1 MIPILFGITL
11 LDFGVMHLAPGGP
24 AEAQMEFSAKAS
36 AEARERLRKLYG
48 ADQPVYKQYATW
60 LKKFMTFDFGV
71 AFADGRSV
79 KEKILE
85 RLPITMTINF
95 LSLMVIL
102 VIALPIGIMSATHQ
116 YSLWDRFTTMFV
128 FIGFSTPS
136 FWLALLLI
144 YLLGVQ
150 WGVLPISGIQSLD
163 LPGFPKFQDNMFGY
177 VFQVVSYSAFRL
189 GDWIRHLILPVVVSA
204 FGGLAVFSRYM
215 RNNMLEVMR
224 QDYIRTARAK
234 GLAER
239 VVVYKHALRN
249 SLMPVITILGLAL
262 PGIIG
267 GSVIMETVFGI
278 PGMGQLFYQ
287 AVLSRDYNLAMGI
300 LVPGALLTMI
310 GNFVA
315 DIGYAVVDP
324 RVRLK

>member
-1 MIPILFGITL
+1 MFIYIIKRMLLMVPILFGITL
-11 LDFGVMHLAPGGP
+11 LSFGVMRLAPGGP
-24 AEAQMEFSAKAS
+24 AEAQMEFAARAS

-48 ADQPVYKQYATW
+48 ADQPFHIQYATW
-60 LKKFMTFDFGV
+60 LGKFVTLDFGE
-71 AFADGRSV
+71 AFADGRKV
-79 KEKILE
+79 KDKILE
-85 RLPITMTINF
+85 RLPITLTINL
-95 LSLMVIL
+95 LSLGLVLLIAIPLGIL
-102 VIALPIGIMSATHQ
+102 SATRQ
-116 YSLWDRFTTMFV
+116 YSLLDRFTTVFV

-163 LPGFPKFQDNMFGY
+163 VTGLTFWG
-177 VFQVVSYSAFRL
+177 RL
-189 GDWIRHLILPVVVSA
+189 ADRARHLVLPVFVSA
-204 FGGLAVFSRYM
+204 FGGLAGFSRYV

-234 GLAER
+234 GLPER
-239 VVVYKHALRN
+239 TVVYKHALRN
-249 SLMPVITILGLAL
+249 ALMPVITILGLSL

-278 PGMGQLFYQ
+278 PGMGQLLYQ
-287 AVLSRDYNLAMGI
+287 AVFSRDYNLAMGI
-300 LVPGALLTMI
+300 LAPAALLTML
-310 GNFVA
+310 GNFLA
-315 DIGYAVVDP
+315 DIAYAFTDP

>member
-1 MIPILFGITL
+1 MFLYSIKRTLLMIPILLGITL
-11 LDFGVMHLAPGGP
+11 LSFSIMHLAPGGP

-48 ADQPVYKQYATW
+48 ADQPVHKQYLTW
-60 LKKFMTFDFGV
+60 LTKFVTLDFGD
-71 AFADGRSV
+71 AFADGRKV
-79 KEKILE
+79 KDKILE
-85 RLPITMTINF
+85 RLPITLTINF
-95 LSLMVIL
+95 LSLGL
-102 VIALPIGIMSATHQ
+102 VLLIAIPIGIMSATHQ
-116 YSLWDRFTTMFV
+116 YSVLDRFTTVFV
-128 FIGFSTPS
+128 FVGYSMPS

-163 LPGFPKFQDNMFGY
+163 VTGLTGWGKLMDR
-177 VFQVVSYSAFRL
+177 AE
-189 GDWIRHLILPVVVSA
+189 HLILPVFVSA
-204 FGGLAVFSRYM
+204 FGGLAGVSRYM

-234 GLAER
+234 GLPES

-249 SLMPVITILGLAL
+249 ALMPVITILGLSL

-278 PGMGQLFYQ
+278 PGMGQLLYQ
-287 AVLSRDYNLAMGI
+287 AVFSRDYNLAMGI
-300 LVPGALLTMI
+300 LVPAAVLTML
-310 GNFVA
+310 GNFLA
-315 DIGYAVVDP
+315 DIGYALADP
-324 RVRLK
+324 RVRLR